1 MDIDFYAYLFRMK
14 YIKRWALMRS
24 TENENIKEHSWDV
37 SVIAHALA
45 LIENKM
51 FDGKVDEYK
60 VTCLA
65 LYHEAGEV
73 ITGDLPTP
81 IKYFNPEI
89 RDAYKDLEKN
99 SCERLL
105 KMLPTEL
112 EDEYRK
118 YVLPDVDTYEYKLV
132 KIADRLS
139 AYLKCVD
146 ELKAGN
152 KEYKKAMVSIRA
164 ELNEIKLD
172 EVKYFIKNVAPA
184 YELTLDELD

>member
-81 IKYFNPEI
+81 IKYFNSQI
-89 RDAYKDLEKN
+89 NTAYKDLEKRA
-99 SCERLL
+99 CDKLL
-105 KMLPTEL
+105 SMLPEQL
-112 EDEYRK
+112 KGEYSD
-118 YVLPDVDTYEYKLV
+118 YLLMGETSVEF
-132 KIADRLS
+132 KIMKAADRLA
-139 AYLKCVD
+139 AYLKCV
-146 ELKAGN
+146 EEVKSGN
-152 KEYKKAMVSIRA
+152 KEFVKA
-164 ELNEIKLD
+164 KLQTNM
-172 EVKYFIKNVAPA
+172 KYFRTKQMCNTYKILKQPK
-184 YELTLDELD
+184 